1 MMTTVKELITELEKY
16 PPNMEVEIDIED
28 GGYSDGITTYQ
39 QFGLVY
45 LGNRYKKDG
54 TPPET

>member
-1 MMTTVKELITELEKY
+1 MTTVKELITELEKY

-45 LGNRYKKDG
+45 LGNIYKKDG